1 MNISAEILKE
11 KILFFLKVESARIQ
25 ISSQK
30 PREDKLNT
38 CQKLFLNFSLCRTT
52 WCLLQKYK
60 CSIWLLQI
68 WLKPRGFFL
77 KTIFFKTQNKDQIQ
91 ILPLFLFLL
100 FFLFFFFLHIM

>member
-52 WCLLQKYK
+52 
-60 CSIWLLQI
+60 
-68 WLKPRGFFL
+68 
-77 KTIFFKTQNKDQIQ
+77 
-91 ILPLFLFLL
+91 
-100 FFLFFFFLHIM
+100 